1 MTTCS
6 CRIAIYGAPIE
17 QVKGDTIRRWS
28 SRLMLSVGE
37 VTATIVVLFHT
48 TEARREYRITPSS
61 SFYFSGFASWAL
73 FSYTQ
78 TLFLFNVYELSI
90 V

>member
-1 MTTCS
+1 
-6 CRIAIYGAPIE
+6 
-17 QVKGDTIRRWS
+17 
-28 SRLMLSVGE
+28 MLSVGE

-61 SFYFSGFASWAL
+61 SFYFGAFASWAL

-78 TLFLFNVYELSI
+78 TLFVFGCLRAINRLSKSI
-90 V
+90 TYTFALRTGLTPMCICSASTL